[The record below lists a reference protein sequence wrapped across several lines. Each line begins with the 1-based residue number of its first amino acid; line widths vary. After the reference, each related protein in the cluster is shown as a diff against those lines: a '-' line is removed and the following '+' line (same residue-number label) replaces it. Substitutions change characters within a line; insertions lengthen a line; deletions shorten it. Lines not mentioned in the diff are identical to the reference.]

1 MYAQPHFEDE
11 EAFTSSY
18 RQLKSYA
25 AMLLNI
31 TKDKRIDSDVNLEL
45 VTRHLINYGL
55 SHPYT
60 DKLVINLFNA
70 GDASVFAKALT
81 LLEKHGIGNNL
92 TYEVRLFTDN
102 NMLQSG
108 EALKELLDPEA
119 SVVATE
125 AEIFAQASVVILEP

>member
-1 MYAQPHFEDE
+1 MAEAYQYIGELTFGWGVYAQPHFEDE

-60 DKLVINLFNA
+60 DKLVIRQCLQRHLHYWRNM
-70 GDASVFAKALT
+70 V
-81 LLEKHGIGNNL
+81 LEI
-92 TYEVRLFTDN
+92 
-102 NMLQSG
+102 
-108 EALKELLDPEA
+108 
-119 SVVATE
+119 
-125 AEIFAQASVVILEP
+125 I